1 MGNLIKW
8 SLGQTLKFEFGQFL
22 KLKFVFVQNH
32 SAFQMLCLAPLVLYL
47 S

>member
-1 MGNLIKW
+1 MGNPIKW

-22 KLKFVFVQNH
+22 KLIFFLNH
-32 SAFQMLCLAPLVLYL
+32 SAFQMLFLAPLVLYL